1 MVTYPTIDEL
11 VTWKR
16 QRVFDHVAA
25 HLLEQ
30 GERSTKGSTRNCMYR
45 DGRGHACAI
54 GAVVPESVYDPAME
68 GKGITAL
75 EWFFAAPQF
84 SSRCYTQFREFL
96 YQHAALL
103 IRLLQIHDEV
113 KPLQWPE
120 ALIDLAESMMLET
133 RVVYTY
139 KARVNQASHD
149 MPEPLKEVADVLT

>member
-1 MVTYPTIDEL
+1 
-11 VTWKR
+11 
-16 QRVFDHVAA
+16 
-25 HLLEQ
+25 
-30 GERSTKGSTRNCMYR
+30 
-45 DGRGHACAI
+45 
-54 GAVVPESVYDPAME
+54 ME

-96 YQHAALL
+96 YLHAALL

-113 KPLQWPE
+113 KPRQWPE

-133 RVVYTY
+133 RVVYAY